1 MKWGKTIMVIVG
13 ALIVTALGIDAADT
27 IGGAKGTLFSQVIS
41 SREGVCPSGM
51 TEVNAIPNVTCV
63 DTYETSVGN
72 DCPVLVPEQIIAT
85 QQNLGESACKAESK
99 AGALPWRFITRD
111 QAMQMCA
118 RSGKRL
124 PTSEEW
130 YALSLG
136 MAQVEKNCNVSSKN
150 VSNAGA
156 YTDCHAPNGAYDLVG
171 NVWEWVSD
179 DVINGNYKNAQVPTT
194 GYVAQV
200 DSTGMATVVSQE
212 PQELFEK
219 DYFWSRADGAYGVI
233 RGGYYDSGSDG
244 GLYTVHADT
253 PPTTAGAGIGFRCI
267 K

>member
-1 MKWGKTIMVIVG
+1 MKWGKTIMVVVG

-27 IGGAKGTLFSQVIS
+27 IGGAKGTLLSQVIS
-41 SREGVCPSGM
+41 GREGVCPSGM

-63 DTYETSVGN
+63 DTYETSVGS
-72 DCPVLVPEQIIAT
+72 DCPVLVPEQIVAT

-156 YTDCHAPNGAYDLVG
+156 FTDCHAPSGAYDLVG

-179 DVINGNYKNAQVPTT
+179 DVINGNYKNVPIPTT

-212 PQELFEK
+212 PQDLFEK
-219 DYFWSRADGAYGVI
+219 DYFWSRPNGAYGVI